1 MNRKKY
7 IFEVYDTCC
16 QQIFISISD
25 VDLGWLQV
33 GLDLI

>member
-7 IFEVYDTCC
+7 IFEVYITCC

-25 VDLGWLQV
+25 VDLGW
-33 GLDLI
+33 